1 MSKLS
6 AAITLTAL
14 LAIRAFAQ
22 TPAPTAA
29 DRSPI
34 KVEGAQTFSTFG
46 AFEASVLAELD
57 RQVDAQKN
65 TLAVLRA
72 KYSEDNPDA
81 ETAKLNLAILQARR
95 DALAR
100 KNADI
105 ANMRVAALLDP
116 GMLTRGAADSLNRA
130 AQPAAHEALFDFSK
144 SQTITGTITQ
154 LNLVNPYSVL
164 TVNVSGALTN
174 VFLASANA
182 LAAAGWSRGAVKLG
196 DQITVTGAPARGGSN
211 ILQATEA
218 SSNGK
223 PLFSRPAVELSQD
236 AVAAYEK

>member
-1 MSKLS
+1 M
-6 AAITLTAL
+6 
-14 LAIRAFAQ
+14 LA
-22 TPAPTAA
+22 
-29 DRSPI
+29 
-34 KVEGAQTFSTFG
+34 G
-46 AFEASVLAELD
+46 LD

-65 TLAVLRA
+65 ILVALRD
-72 KYSEDNPDA
+72 KYKDDYPEV

-105 ANMRVAALLDP
+105 ANMRVAVLLDP
-116 GMLTRGAADSLNRA
+116 GLLARRTGTAESNRA

-154 LNLVNPYSVL
+154 LNLVSPYSVM
-164 TVNVSGALTN
+164 TVNVSGVLTN

-182 LAAAGWSRGAVKLG
+182 LTAAGWSRGKVKLG

-211 ILQATEA
+211 ILQATDA

-236 AVAAYEK
+236 AVEAYEK

>member
-1 MSKLS
+1 MYKLS
-6 AAITLTAL
+6 GAITLAAL
-14 LAIRAFAQ
+14 LSIRAFAQ
-22 TPAPTAA
+22 TPAPSAAPIRIEAA
-29 DRSPI
+29 DASNAP
-34 KVEGAQTFSTFG
+34 FG
-46 AFEASVLAELD
+46 AFEASVLAGLD

-65 TLAVLRA
+65 ILAALRA
-72 KYSEDNPDA
+72 KYNDDYPDI

-116 GMLTRGAADSLNRA
+116 GLPTRGTADSLNRGS
-130 AQPAAHEALFDFSK
+130 QPAAHEALFDFSR

-154 LNLVNPYSVL
+154 LNLVNPYSVV
-164 TVNVSGALTN
+164 TVNVSGTLTN
-174 VFLASANA
+174 VFLASANV
-182 LAAAGWSRGAVKLG
+182 LAAAGWSRGTVKLG
-196 DQITVTGAPARGGSN
+196 DQITVTGAPGRGGSN

-223 PLFSRPAVELSQD
+223 LLFSRPAAELSRD
-236 AVAAYEK
+236 AVGAYEK

>member
-1 MSKLS
+1 MYKLS
-6 AAITLTAL
+6 AAIP
-14 LAIRAFAQ
+14 LAVLAVRAFAQ

-34 KVEGAQTFSTFG
+34 KVEGAQAFGTFG
-46 AFEASVLAELD
+46 AFEASVLAGLD

-65 TLAVLRA
+65 TLAELRA
-72 KYSEDNPDA
+72 KYNEDYSDV

-95 DALAR
+95 DDLAR

-105 ANMRVAALLDP
+105 ANRRVAALLDP
-116 GMLTRGAADSLNRA
+116 GLLTRGTSASPSGG

-182 LAAAGWSRGAVKLG
+182 LAAAGWSRGTVKLG

-223 PLFSRPAVELSQD
+223 PLFSRPTVELSQG
-236 AVAAYEK
+236 AVGAYEK

>member
-1 MSKLS
+1 MYKLS
-6 AAITLTAL
+6 AALTLGA

-29 DRSPI
+29 SLSPI
-34 KVEGAQTFSTFG
+34 KIEGAQTFGTFG
-46 AFEASVLAELD
+46 AFEASVLAGLD
-57 RQVDAQKN
+57 SQVYAQEN
-65 TLAVLRA
+65 TLAALRA
-72 KYSEDNPDA
+72 KYSEDYPDV
-81 ETAKLNLAILQARR
+81 ETAKLDLAILQARR

-100 KNADI
+100 MNAEI
-105 ANMRVAALLDP
+105 ANMRVAAILDP
-116 GMLTRGAADSLNRA
+116 GVLTRGAANSPDRS
-130 AQPAAHEALFDFSK
+130 AQPAAHETLFDFGK

-154 LNLVNPYSVL
+154 LNLVNPYSVV

-182 LAAAGWSRGAVKLG
+182 LAAAGWSRGTVKLG
-196 DQITVTGAPARGGSN
+196 DQITVTGAPAHGGSN

-236 AVAAYEK
+236 AVGVYEK